1 MNVGADLVAPMLL
14 HVVHLLGK
22 IDGREKLNARLIII
36 GPDDQGD
43 GLQAGGDV
51 SIKLFFL
58 KNPLSY

>member
-1 MNVGADLVAPMLL
+1 MLL